1 MSKKR
6 HRSRS
11 RSRSRSK
18 HGRRSEPEQ
27 SAPPC
32 PHNRPRS
39 SNEEQDS
46 LSAILKTLQ
55 EVQQDLKQT
64 NDRVS
69 SMEKHWHQ
77 NVPVFPPN
85 SSVESDS
92 LSVMVHSD
100 EDLVSDSEGLDTAS
114 KPPVRANEP
123 PIRANEPPT
132 EVSEPQSG
140 ANKPPDEAVKRPNAP
155 NVSANG
161 SDLYDPDSQH
171 PSWEPNA
178 DFATFLEKHFRRN
191 LSYDQV
197 SDILDSYSIPSV
209 DCLFSPTLDSSVL
222 NQISPLKSRKYTQER
237 DKELASVQRSMLN
250 ITGPLCCLHDALCS
264 DQDVS
269 KDDIKSILEQSLC
282 LLGSANFQFA
292 ALRRKKILLAI
303 NKDKIGLA
311 DQPLPNAKRLLFGDD
326 FPSIASK
333 QADLSRGLAKNLG
346 AAFRPAKRPRS
357 GLSRPPN
364 KEKPFTGSY
373 SKYNIRS
380 KNGRSFRAPKQ
391 EAKEST
397 HS

>member
-1 MSKKR
+1 MSKQR

-11 RSRSRSK
+11 RSRSRTK

-27 SAPPC
+27 SPPSS
-32 PHNRPRS
+32 PHKRPRS
-39 SNEEQDS
+39 SNEEKDS

-55 EVQQDLKQT
+55 QVQQDLKHT

-77 NVPVFPPN
+77 NASVFPPN
-85 SSVESDS
+85 SSVDTDS

-100 EDLVSDSEGLDTAS
+100 EELVSDCEDLDAAL

-132 EVSEPQSG
+132 KVSEPQSG
-140 ANKPPDEAVKRPNAP
+140 ANKTPDEAVKRPNVP
-155 NVSANG
+155 ANAG
-161 SDLYDPDSQH
+161 DLYDPDSQH
-171 PSWEPNA
+171 PSWEPQA
-178 DFATFLEKHFRRN
+178 DLTAFLEKHFRRK

-209 DCLFSPTLDSSVL
+209 DCLFSPTLDNSVL

-264 DQDVS
+264 EQDVS

-282 LLGSANFQFA
+282 LLGSANFQIS
-292 ALRRKKILLAI
+292 ALRRKKILVAI
-303 NKDKIGLA
+303 NKDWPG
-311 DQPLPNAKRLLFGDD
+311 
-326 FPSIASK
+326 
-333 QADLSRGLAKNLG
+333 
-346 AAFRPAKRPRS
+346 
-357 GLSRPPN
+357 
-364 KEKPFTGSY
+364 
-373 SKYNIRS
+373 
-380 KNGRSFRAPKQ
+380 
-391 EAKEST
+391 
-397 HS
+397 